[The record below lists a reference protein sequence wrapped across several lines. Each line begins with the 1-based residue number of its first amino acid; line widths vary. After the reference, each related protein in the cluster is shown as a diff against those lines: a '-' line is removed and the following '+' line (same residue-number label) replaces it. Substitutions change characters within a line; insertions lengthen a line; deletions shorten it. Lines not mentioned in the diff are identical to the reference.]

1 MPEKWGQVIAFR
13 ADTSAAESAMA
24 GSTNYAILQP
34 NISMTDEPNPYA
46 VDNSNP
52 NPSQIPLPQKPAGL
66 TGFEKFCAVFA
77 FMLAVPLLI
86 LGTLGLL
93 FGCKA
98 NFTLPPILGVL
109 PALAGWGTI
118 RAVLK
123 SWNG

>member
-46 VDNSNP
+46 VNTST
-52 NPSQIPLPQKPAGL
+52 PSQTLLPQKPAGL
-66 TGFEKFCAVFA
+66 TGFEKFCAVLA

-86 LGTLGLL
+86 LGTLGLF

-98 NFTLPPILGVL
+98 NFSLPPVLGVL